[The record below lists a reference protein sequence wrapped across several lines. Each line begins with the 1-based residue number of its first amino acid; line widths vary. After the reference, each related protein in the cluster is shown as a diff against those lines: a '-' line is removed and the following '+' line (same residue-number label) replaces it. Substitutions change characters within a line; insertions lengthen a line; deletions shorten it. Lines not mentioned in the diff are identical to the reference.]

1 MPPLLNTPIEYLLW
15 WIKLLNVPI
24 TKPVQ
29 PSELVRLETYKRQ
42 EFETAIAEAYY
53 RLDELL
59 DTDKGKEEL
68 RKLAGVSLESGAN
81 DLFSKV
87 ADSLDDE
94 KLPEDGGIQNNGV
107 DLPQSQPSGKR
118 LQRVDSSETFRRS
131 ALERHSVIPTDR
143 DVAKESLESL
153 VVAGT
158 GEEEESMNEVHASG
172 MGCTALSALIYG
184 NKVIIANTGDARCI
198 KSNAGEATPLTLDHK
213 PILYEEARRIIN
225 AGGYVHNNRVNGE
238 LNVSRTIG
246 DLKYK
251 RNINL
256 PHTEQMVVATP
267 DITEFELHEDDEFL
281 ILACDGIWDV
291 LSNQEAVD
299 FVRSR
304 LKQGMSLK
312 LICEAMCDHCLAPD
326 LKGLCRGADNMSVIV
341 VVFKKNFLMGS
352 MWNRWWT
359 RTLGLF
365 KRNY

>member
-1 MPPLLNTPIEYLLW
+1 
-15 WIKLLNVPI
+15 
-24 TKPVQ
+24 
-29 PSELVRLETYKRQ
+29 
-42 EFETAIAEAYY
+42 
-53 RLDELL
+53 LDELL

-68 RKLAGVSLESGAN
+68 RKLAGVSAESGVH

-94 KLPEDGGIQNNGV
+94 KPLPVDKEESDGVENLRSN
-107 DLPQSQPSGKR
+107 PSGKR

-143 DVAKESLESL
+143 EVAGESLESF
-153 VVAGT
+153 VVGNQV
-158 GEEEESMNEVHASG
+158 EDEESLNEVHASG
-172 MGCTALSALIYG
+172 MGCTALSALIHG

-198 KSNAGEATPLTLDHK
+198 KSNGGEATPLSLDHK

-267 DITEFELHEDDEFL
+267 DITEFEVQEGDEFL

-341 VVFKKNFLMGS
+341 VVFKKNFMMGS

-359 RTLGLF
+359 RTMGLF
-365 KRNY
+365 KRNF